1 MRFGSNMQILVQVKQ
16 LATRLAVFLCD
27 ALFPVECVTCG
38 ARDWWLCEA
47 CRLKIVWQTEQVC
60 PICRVASP
68 SGATCEACPSELDG
82 VLVLA
87 HYDGVLKK
95 AIRAYKYNFARELG
109 EELAEML
116 AVFFLEQSHFAAELL
131 IVPVPLAAR
140 RLHWRGFNQA
150 EILGAAIARLN
161 SSELNSVDLIKH
173 KETLAQAKL
182 SLDERLESLD
192 DCFVWQGPDLRAR
205 TVMVVDDVMTTGRT
219 LEAVAS
225 VLRAAGAREVWGVV
239 LARG

>member
-1 MRFGSNMQILVQVKQ
+1 M
-16 LATRLAVFLCD
+16 
-27 ALFPVECVTCG
+27 
-38 ARDWWLCEA
+38 
-47 CRLKIVWQTEQVC
+47 
-60 PICRVASP
+60 
-68 SGATCEACPSELDG
+68 
-82 VLVLA
+82 
-87 HYDGVLKK
+87 
-95 AIRAYKYNFARELG
+95 
-109 EELAEML
+109 
-116 AVFFLEQSHFAAELL
+116 
-131 IVPVPLAAR
+131 PVPLAAG

-192 DCFVWQGPDLRAR
+192 DCFVWQGADLRSR